1 MMTKAMAFDMYNLAV
16 TASTNGIADNQLMH
30 KSFLGDSDL

>member
-16 TASTNGIADNQLMH
+16 TAITNGIADNQLI
-30 KSFLGDSDL
+30 KKFFGRL

>member
-1 MMTKAMAFDMYNLAV
+1 MMTKAMAFDMYNSV
-16 TASTNGIADNQLMH
+16 TASTNGIADNQLMQ